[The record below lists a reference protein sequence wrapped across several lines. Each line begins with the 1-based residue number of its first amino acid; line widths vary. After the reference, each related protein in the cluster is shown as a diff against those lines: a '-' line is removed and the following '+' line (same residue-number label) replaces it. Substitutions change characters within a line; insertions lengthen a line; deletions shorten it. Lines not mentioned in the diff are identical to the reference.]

1 MGSEPRFCV
10 LTLHEVERMIVF
22 IKVFP
27 ERKHGPMKHT
37 VRIQENNPQEIS
49 FYFRSEWRLL
59 LIVTISGLIYN
70 FGLLVGPWFEG
81 QMAQCLVDLAGH
93 RSSFSDM
100 AGLVLCYLA
109 AIATVQGSRFLKRL
123 YVRHFANNISR
134 RMKENLYANLI
145 HKNRAELSVENAG
158 TLLTKAIS
166 DADACAEGMRKFTT
180 EIFDTGVAL
189 AAYIGMLLHYD
200 FRLAL
205 LSLIFPPISYYIA
218 EKMKALVQ
226 KTSADSRESAGRL
239 SDATMDRVSGALTYR
254 VFGCEAQRAEDYE
267 KHLADYEKHA
277 VRAGIWVQI
286 MPPIYKLISL
296 ISILFILYF
305 GSRNVLG
312 TGWSSWNIAAFTTF
326 LSCYMKLSVKSSHA
340 AKLFNAVQ
348 KAQVSWKRIRPLLT
362 SVPEDSPLPR
372 SESGLLQVRNLS
384 FSYPDKNIFTGLSF
398 TAHPGEIIG
407 VTGPVA
413 SGKSTLGRCFLCE
426 EPYQGSICFASRE
439 LRELPDDMKRSIF
452 GYLGHDPEL
461 LGSSILSNIL
471 MGEETDPSPYV
482 QMVCLTE
489 DLSGMP
495 EGLETRIGDGGIR
508 LSGGQQKRVALA
520 RTLAHPRPVLILD
533 DPFSALDRRT
543 EEEIFKN
550 LQQLVRDQ
558 SLIVLLI
565 SHRLTLFPKTSQ
577 VIWMEDGS
585 ATVSTH
591 ESLLASSPHYRQLYE
606 TQADQI
612 SGGAE

>member
-1 MGSEPRFCV
+1 
-10 LTLHEVERMIVF
+10 
-22 IKVFP
+22 
-27 ERKHGPMKHT
+27 MKHT
-37 VRIQENNPQEIS
+37 IRIQENNPQKIS

-70 FGLLVGPWFEG
+70 LGLLAGPWFEG

-100 AGLVLCYLA
+100 TGLVLCYLA
-109 AIATVQGSRFLKRL
+109 AIAIVQGSRFLKRL

-145 HKNRAELSVENAG
+145 HKSRAELSVENAG

-226 KTSADSRESAGRL
+226 KTSVDSRESAGRL
-239 SDATMDRVSGALTYR
+239 SAATMDRVSGALTYR

-362 SVPEDSPLPR
+362 AVPEDSPLPR
-372 SESGLLQVRNLS
+372 SESGLLQVRDLS
-384 FSYPDKNIFTGLSF
+384 FSYPDKTIFAGLSF

-426 EPYQGSICFASRE
+426 EPY
-439 LRELPDDMKRSIF
+439 
-452 GYLGHDPEL
+452 
-461 LGSSILSNIL
+461 LGSSIISNIL
-471 MGEETDPSPYV
+471 MGEETDPSPFV
-482 QMVCLTE
+482 QMVCLAE

-543 EEEIFKN
+543 EEEIATFNRVIYQKLCTGKNKSFTYINSCTN
-550 LQQLVRDQ
+550 LQMKGW
-558 SLIVLLI
+558 I
-565 SHRLTLFPKTSQ
+565 SNRYNSGRY
-577 VIWMEDGS
+577 DG
-585 ATVSTH
+585 
-591 ESLLASSPHYRQLYE
+591 LHYSNE
-606 TQADQI
+606 TYLRIFDYCMRYLNR
-612 SGGAE
+612 

>member
-1 MGSEPRFCV
+1 
-10 LTLHEVERMIVF
+10 
-22 IKVFP
+22 
-27 ERKHGPMKHT
+27 MKHAA
-37 VRIQENNPQEIS
+37 RIQENNPQKIS

-59 LIVTISGLIYN
+59 LIVAISGLIYN
-70 FGLLVGPWFEG
+70 LGLLAGPWFEG
-81 QMAQCLVDLAGH
+81 HMAQCLVDLAGH
-93 RSSFSDM
+93 RSTFSDM

-109 AIATVQGSRFLKRL
+109 AVTIVQGSRFLKRL

-134 RMKENLYANLI
+134 RMKENLYASLI
-145 HKNRAELSVENAG
+145 HKSRTELSGENAG

-189 AAYIGMLLHYD
+189 AAYIGMLLYYD

-205 LSLIFPPISYYIA
+205 LSLIFPPISYYMA
-218 EKMKALVQ
+218 EKMKVLVQ

-239 SDATMDRVSGALTYR
+239 SAATMDRVSGALTYR
-254 VFGCEAQRAEDYE
+254 VFGCEAQRAENYE

-296 ISILFILYF
+296 ISVLFILYF

-326 LSCYMKLSVKSSHA
+326 LSCYLKLSVKSSHA

-348 KAQVSWKRIRPLLT
+348 KAKVSWKRICPLLT
-362 SVPEDSPLPR
+362 AVPEDSPLPC
-372 SESGLLQVRNLS
+372 SESGLLQVRDLS
-384 FSYPDKNIFTGLSF
+384 FAYPDKTVFTGLTF

-426 EPYQGSICFASRE
+426 EPYAGSICFASRE
-439 LRELPDDMKRSIF
+439 LRELSDDMRRSII

-461 LGSSILSNIL
+461 LSSSILSNIL
-471 MGEETDPSPYV
+471 MGDETDPSPYV
-482 QMVCLTE
+482 QMVRLTE

-543 EEEIFKN
+543 EEEIFEN

-585 ATVSTH
+585 AAVSTH
-591 ESLLASSPHYRQLYE
+591 QGLLASSAHYRQLYE